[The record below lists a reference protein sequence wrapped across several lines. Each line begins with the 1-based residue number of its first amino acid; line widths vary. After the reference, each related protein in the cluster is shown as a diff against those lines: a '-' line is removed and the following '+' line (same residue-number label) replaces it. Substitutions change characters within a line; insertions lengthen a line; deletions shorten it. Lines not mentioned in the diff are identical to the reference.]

1 MVDDETKRL
10 VAVIYYGKE
19 NQRNS
24 VLRLYPPE
32 SCEQELAALIA
43 IKRAVKE
50 TSTNTLLHI
59 ETNCKRVTKMLTSQ
73 LHKLEDQGFLLTQYP
88 DHTQALVAELKSK
101 K

>member
-1 MVDDETKRL
+1 M
-10 VAVIYYGKE
+10 
-19 NQRNS
+19 
-24 VLRLYPPE
+24 LRLCPPE

-59 ETNCKRVTKMLTSQ
+59 ETNCKRVIKMLTSQ
-73 LHKLEDQGFLLTQYP
+73 LNKLEDQGFLLTQYP